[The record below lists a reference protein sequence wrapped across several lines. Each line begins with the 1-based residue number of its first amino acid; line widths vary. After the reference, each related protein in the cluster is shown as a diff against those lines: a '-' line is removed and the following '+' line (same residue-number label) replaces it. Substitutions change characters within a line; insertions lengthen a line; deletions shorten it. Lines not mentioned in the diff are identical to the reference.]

1 MSKKPLKGVIV
12 ALPTPLTSDEELD
25 QISLQQLI
33 EYAIAEGVHGL
44 MVLGTMGEG
53 TALMPKVRL
62 EVIETAVETIRQRV
76 PLLVT
81 VSGSS
86 TRKTIHN
93 IQSIQQYPVDYL
105 VCTSPYYY
113 KFPDPESI
121 INHVRESS
129 EASSIPLIF
138 YNAPGSTGNPVN
150 CQTLDKILQ
159 LENVAG
165 VKDSACQFREFAEL
179 LRKYPDPA
187 HRPGTIMQG
196 DESVYDASL
205 LLGAD
210 GVVTGGGVLFIS
222 LLCKLFEAGKL
233 KQIKEAVSLQHQ
245 FNQELNTVLQPD
257 LARNWMHNIKRT
269 LSERGIISSST
280 ATAPFAHI

>member
-1 MSKKPLKGVIV
+1 MTPKPLKGVIV
-12 ALPTPLTSDEELD
+12 ALPTPLTASEELD
-25 QISLQQLI
+25 TASFRQLI
-33 EYAIAEGVHGL
+33 EYAISEGVHGL

-53 TALMPKVRL
+53 TALLPSVRMK
-62 EVIETAVETIRQRV
+62 VIETAINAIQKRV

-86 TRKTIHN
+86 TRKTIDN
-93 IQSIQQYPVDYL
+93 INAIQSYPIDYL

-113 KFPDPESI
+113 KFPDPDSI
-121 INHVRESS
+121 IRHVREAS
-129 EASSIPLIF
+129 ENSPFPCIF
-138 YNAPGSTGNPVN
+138 YNAPGSTGNPVSW
-150 CQTLDKILQ
+150 QTLDKILQ
-159 LENVAG
+159 LDNVSG

-179 LRKYPDPA
+179 LRKYPDPL

-222 LLCKLFEAGKL
+222 LLCRLYQAGHQGIISEART
-233 KQIKEAVSLQHQ
+233 LQHE
-245 FNQELNTVLQPD
+245 FNQGLQEILLPD
-257 LARNWMHNIKRT
+257 LARNWMHNIKQT
-269 LSERGIISSST
+269 LTNRGIIT
-280 ATAPFAHI
+280 APFATAPFTN